1 MKYINTFCLKLGN
14 HDQWRI
20 GSRQNEMLM
29 DAFNLITMTLPGVA
43 VTYQGEEIGM
53 VNTDISYEDTV
64 DPSGCNCGPGKL
76 NFIYSPM
83 SFPLDWQN
91 TKY

>member
-1 MKYINTFCLKLGN
+1 MKRTIDNKNIKKLFCLKLGN

-20 GSRQNEMLM
+20 GSRQNEIIM
-29 DAFNLITMTLPGVA
+29 DAFNLITLTLPGVA

-76 NFIYSPM
+76 NFI
-83 SFPLDWQN
+83 
-91 TKY
+91 

>member
-1 MKYINTFCLKLGN
+1 
-14 HDQWRI
+14 
-20 GSRQNEMLM
+20 MLM

-76 NFIYSPM
+76 NFI
-83 SFPLDWQN
+83 
-91 TKY
+91 

>member
-1 MKYINTFCLKLGN
+1 
-14 HDQWRI
+14 
-20 GSRQNEMLM
+20 M

-64 DPSGCNCGPGKL
+64 DPSGCNSGTGKL
-76 NFIYSPM
+76 NFI
-83 SFPLDWQN
+83 
-91 TKY
+91 